1 MQKQIEMNINRK
13 QVFWGLGITAGVITA
28 GILIHTHRKKI
39 REMAEQA
46 KQQAESWLKPVVAKI
61 TSKFGYRTD
70 PKTGKQNAFH
80 NGIDLAVP
88 SGTKIKSPMPGIV
101 FAIISGGDGGN
112 EIILQHDN
120 GYKTGYAHLSKQLVK
135 KGDKVKQ
142 GDVIGLSG
150 NSGKSTGPH
159 LHLTLTDP
167 TGAKVDPQ
175 KMIYSSVV

>member
-1 MQKQIEMNINRK
+1 MKITRK
-13 QVFWGLGITAGVITA
+13 QVYWGLGITASLVTI
-28 GILIHTHRKKI
+28 GILVHKHRKKI
-39 REMAEQA
+39 KEVAEEA
-46 KQQAESWLKPVVAKI
+46 KEKAENWLRPVVAKI

-88 SGTKIKSPMPGIV
+88 MGTQIKSPMPGIV
-101 FAIISGGDGGN
+101 DAITSGGDGGN
-112 EIILQHDN
+112 QVIIKHEN

-150 NSGKSTGPH
+150 NTGKSTGPH
-159 LHLTLTDP
+159 LHFTLTDP
-167 TGAKVDPQ
+167 SGAKVDPQ
-175 KMIYSSVV
+175 KAIYSGVV

>member
-1 MQKQIEMNINRK
+1 MKITRK
-13 QVFWGLGITAGVITA
+13 QVFWGLGITASLVTI
-28 GILIHTHRKKI
+28 GILVHKHRKKI
-39 REMAEQA
+39 KEVAEEA
-46 KQQAESWLKPVVAKI
+46 KEKAENWLRPVVAKI

-88 SGTKIKSPMPGIV
+88 VGTQIKSPMPGIV
-101 FAIISGGDGGN
+101 DAVTSGGDGGN
-112 EIILQHDN
+112 QIILKHEN

-135 KGDKVKQ
+135 KGDKIKQ

-150 NSGKSTGPH
+150 NTGKSTGPH

-167 TGAKVDPQ
+167 SGAKVDPQ
-175 KMIYSSVV
+175 KMIYSGVV

>member
-1 MQKQIEMNINRK
+1 MGIKRKQIY
-13 QVFWGLGITAGVITA
+13 WGLGITAGLITVS
-28 GILIHTHRKKI
+28 ILVHKHRKKI
-39 REMAEQA
+39 KELAHEA
-46 KQQAESWLKPVVAKI
+46 KEKAESWLQPVVAKI

-88 SGTKIKSPMPGIV
+88 VGTQIKSPMPGVV
-101 FAIISGGDGGN
+101 FALNSGGDGGN
-112 EIILQHDN
+112 EIIIKHDN

-135 KGDKVKQ
+135 KGDKIKQ

-150 NSGKSTGPH
+150 NTGKSTGPH

-167 TGAKVDPQ
+167 SGAKVDPQ
-175 KMIYSSVV
+175 KMIYSSIV